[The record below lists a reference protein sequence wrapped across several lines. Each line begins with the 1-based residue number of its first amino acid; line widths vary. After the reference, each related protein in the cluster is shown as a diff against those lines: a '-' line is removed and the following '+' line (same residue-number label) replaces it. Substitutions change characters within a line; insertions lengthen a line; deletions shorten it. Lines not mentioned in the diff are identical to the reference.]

1 MVRRRV
7 RQVREERVLRL
18 VLGGLTSPAA
28 LRGWELLDEALV
40 EVGPELERYLRV
52 RERTF
57 CGEVRRRQARLLDVT
72 SYSDE
77 DDRDAA

>member
-1 MVRRRV
+1 
-7 RQVREERVLRL
+7 
-18 VLGGLTSPAA
+18 VLGGLTSLAA

-57 CGEVRRRQARLLDVT
+57 RGEVRRKQARLLDVT
-72 SYSDE
+72 GYLDE